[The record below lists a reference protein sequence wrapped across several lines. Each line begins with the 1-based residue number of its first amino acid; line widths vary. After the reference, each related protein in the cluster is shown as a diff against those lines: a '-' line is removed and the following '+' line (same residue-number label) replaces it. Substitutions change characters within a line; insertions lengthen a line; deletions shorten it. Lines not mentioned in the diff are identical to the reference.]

1 MTKNF
6 LILFAFLL
14 CFGSIQVY
22 AQTSPTDTPSET
34 PTASATPTATGCA
47 AVGNIFQIQV
57 NPATGGTTVGILGQ
71 ILNKGMPG
79 VFCPDSHYYVT
90 SITFNFVLTGNLST
104 EIQQVQL

>member
-47 AVGNIFQIQV
+47 AVGNVFHILA
-57 NPATGGTTVGILGQ
+57 NPVSGALLLEFRARLKTLVYQ
-71 ILNKGMPG
+71 E
-79 VFCPDSHYYVT
+79 HYVPIHI
-90 SITFNFVLTGNLST
+90 ITLL
-104 EIQQVQL
+104 L